1 MSRHPSCDIITKGIA
16 VLRQEGICLTGR
28 KGTDDL
34 RTRILGID
42 PGYAIVGCGVI
53 EYDGRN
59 FTTLDYGPITTP
71 AGMPFADRLA
81 VIYEGIEELLNLY
94 HPDAMAVE
102 KLYFNTNQKTAIDVA
117 QARGVILLA
126 ARQNQVP
133 FFEYTPL
140 QVKQSVVGYGR
151 AVKQQIIEMTTRLLN
166 LKQPPKPDDVA
177 DALAIAICH
186 AHTAGSPA
194 AVSLAE
200 AIARQERKDGTR

>member
-1 MSRHPSCDIITKGIA
+1 M
-16 VLRQEGICLTGR
+16 
-28 KGTDDL
+28 

-42 PGYAIVGCGVI
+42 PGYAIVGCGVV

-81 VIYEGIEELLNLY
+81 IIYDGMIELLDKY
-94 HPDAMAVE
+94 HPDAMSVE

-126 ARQNQVP
+126 AQQKGVP
-133 FFEYTPL
+133 FYEYTPL

-151 AVKQQIIEMTTRLLN
+151 AVKQQIIEMTTRILN
-166 LKQPPKPDDVA
+166 LKKPPKPDDVA

-186 AHTAGSPA
+186 AHCA
-194 AVSLAE
+194 ASGAASALAE
-200 AIARQERKDGTR
+200 AIARQERKDGIQ